1 MESTSFTLKI
11 LTPEKD
17 FYEGVADEVVFS
29 TPEGRIGIMSG
40 HAPMIASVAEG
51 IIEILVG
58 NEWKTAATGQGFA
71 EIAYDKAEFFVD
83 TAEWADEIDAIR
95 AKEALDRAEH
105 RLRNNQ
111 NRMEFLRSQAAMS
124 RAIARLK
131 SIEASTS
138 HHNNR

>member
-1 MESTSFTLKI
+1 MENQMFSLKI

-17 FYEGVADEVVFS
+17 FFEGEASEVVFS
-29 TPEGRIGIMSG
+29 TPEGSIGIMYG

-51 IIEILVG
+51 IVEILIDD
-58 NEWKTAATGQGFA
+58 EWKTAATGQGFA

-105 RLRNNQ
+105 RIHNNLS
-111 NRMEFLRSQAAMS
+111 RMEFLRTQAAMS

-131 SIEASTS
+131 SIETSTA
-138 HHNNR
+138 HHK